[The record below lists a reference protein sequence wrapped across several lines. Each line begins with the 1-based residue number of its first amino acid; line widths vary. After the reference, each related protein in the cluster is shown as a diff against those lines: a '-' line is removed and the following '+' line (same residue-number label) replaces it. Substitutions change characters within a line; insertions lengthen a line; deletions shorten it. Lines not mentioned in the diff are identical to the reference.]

1 MGDEPFSS
9 GMKAV
14 AKDTLHDPVANGQ
27 PKYEPAFMSPE
38 KLHGVILVA
47 GNTPQIVENRLT
59 DIKKILGATVKEIST
74 IKGKVRPGEF
84 KGHEQ

>member
-1 MGDEPFSS
+1 MGDAPFNS
-9 GMKAV
+9 GMKDV
-14 AKDTLHDPVANGQ
+14 AKDVLQDPVTNGQ
-27 PKYEPAFMSPE
+27 PNYEPAFLSPD

-47 GNTPQIVENRLT
+47 SNTPQGVENRLS
-59 DIKKILGATVKEIST
+59 DIKKILGSTVKEITT